1 MLQLPGFE
9 LENGK
14 QVGLIDE
21 IAIELTEGVEYRGT
35 RSRDDVPEPF
45 TRIVAAATTPFP
57 LSARL
62 EFETSTTRI
71 GSWLGVQ
78 DVETGDEAF
87 DETFI
92 IKASDEEQVLDLLT
106 PELRAALQRAPDTL
120 AIDYEAGLIT
130 ASWWGHETDRRMLDA
145 VLRVV
150 TMIGLAQPSE
160 PRHRTRGPR
169 TSRPSARTERRRRLR
184 EALQDS
190 ES

>member
-14 QVGLIDE
+14 QVGLLDG
-21 IAIELTEGVEYRGT
+21 IAIELSEGVEYRGA

-57 LSARL
+57 LTARL
-62 EFETSTTRI
+62 EFETSTTRF
-71 GSWLGVQ
+71 GSWLGAQ
-78 DVETGDEAF
+78 DVETGDEEF

-92 IKASDEEQVLDLLT
+92 VKASDEEQVLELLT

-120 AIDYEAGLIT
+120 AVDYEGGLIT
-130 ASWWGHETDRRMLDA
+130 ASWWGHEQDQRMLDA

-150 TMIGLAQPSE
+150 TTMGLAQPE
-160 PRHRTRGPR
+160 ARERTRAAR
-169 TSRPSARTERRRRLR
+169 TRRPSARTERRRRLR
-184 EALQDS
+184 ESLQDS